1 MAVIQ
6 SQQYNLL
13 IDLKDSTGGSLTW
26 RIDEPRQ
33 SGLTLSD
40 VVDAFEPVFA
50 GTSQTGQNLL
60 CNSSGYSIIA
70 VESARTELI
79 NKTITDLQ

>member
-33 SGLTLSD
+33 SGLTLQD
-40 VVDAFEPVFA
+40 VKDAFEPVFESA
-50 GTSQTGQNLL
+50 MGPNLL
-60 CNSSGYSIIA
+60 CNSSGYSIVA

>member
-1 MAVIQ
+1 MATVQ

-26 RIDEPRQ
+26 RIDDPK
-33 SGLTLSD
+33 
-40 VVDAFEPVFA
+40 
-50 GTSQTGQNLL
+50 QTGLDFMTVLTAFDSVFKDTNTTGQYLL
-60 CNSSGYSIIA
+60 CTSAGYSIVS

-79 NKTITDLQ
+79 NKTITDLL

>member
-1 MAVIQ
+1 MATIQ

-26 RIDEPRQ
+26 RIDDPKQ
-33 SGLTLSD
+33 SGLDLATVKAAFNSVFKATN
-40 VVDAFEPVFA
+40 VV
-50 GTSQTGQNLL
+50 GQNLL
-60 CNSSGYSIIA
+60 CTSAGYSIVE

-79 NKTITDLQ
+79 NKTITDLL